1 MTLIADPFEAFDEI
15 PAAPAPAAPAPA
27 GPRYPASPAAQKYA
41 VDLMVQK
48 LGVERDEAAAKV
60 AAMESREVSQLID
73 QLRFL
78 PNKPKPPAPGEVT
91 EDGMYRNPGTG
102 DIFKVQKAVH
112 GSGNL
117 YAKRLVVDQA
127 WERDADGT
135 VLVEGETHFEYAPG
149 ALKTLK
155 AEWRMTLEDA
165 KEFGELYGVCMDC
178 GTKLTN
184 EKSIARKIGPWCAR
198 KKHWG

>member
-60 AAMESREVSQLID
+60 AAMESREVSQVID

-91 EDGMYRNPGTG
+91 EDGMYRHPETG

-135 VLVEGETHFEYAPG
+135 VLVQGEAHFEYAPG
-149 ALKTLK
+149 AIRALK
-155 AEWRMTLEDA
+155 AEWRMTLEQA
-165 KEFGELYGVCMDC
+165 KYYGSLYGVCIRC
-178 GTKLTN
+178 GTTLTL
-184 EKSIARKIGPWCAR
+184 EESIERAMGRTCAG
-198 KKHWG
+198 KKNWR